1 MNDRCFRQTCAIVMV
16 VIAASSTAFA
26 EEKNLSG
33 EKFLDNG
40 TVRLGVDLSR
50 GGCISYFSPSGRD
63 ENVVNNFDLGRQIQ
77 MSFYSGPV
85 PFTVGE
91 KKPQPH
97 WAHIG
102 WNPIQTGDDYKHGSK
117 ILEFF
122 KLLI

>member
-63 ENVVNNFDLGRQIQ
+63 ENVVNNFDL
-77 MSFYSGPV
+77 
-85 PFTVGE
+85 
-91 KKPQPH
+91 
-97 WAHIG
+97 
-102 WNPIQTGDDYKHGSK
+102 
-117 ILEFF
+117 
-122 KLLI
+122 